1 MSEQNWTYTYNTF
14 EVATRN
20 SAKKMSILGPDHK
33 SKLEAESSDPDIAA
47 LNTATQA
54 PINAYATAYAHWIA
68 INGAYKGETNRFTS
82 LLADLRSQTIK
93 QWDAQIQVVHLEGT
107 SDYVAIL
114 PHGRKPFQ
122 SGAYDVRL
130 AEVAA
135 LAERLLSYAPLAA
148 LQTAVAAYYS
158 TLLDARD
165 VQQQKE
171 GLVKQAS
178 EALNT
183 SRIALAQQMYKNLG
197 ALMAKYYLNPLEIE
211 RFYDLALIRSHN
223 NPGDIDLPE
232 PTANTVGANEIK
244 NALTNTFTDSSLI
257 TITNTGTVPLLFY
270 LGNSPSAN
278 VMPPTVGISID
289 AGVTSTYAAIEFG
302 ATFTPFLNVKN
313 TSPSVIGSYEIM
325 VE

>member
-1 MSEQNWTYTYNTF
+1 
-14 EVATRN
+14 
-20 SAKKMSILGPDHK
+20 MSILGPDHK

-47 LNTATQA
+47 LNTSTQA
-54 PINAYATAYAHWIA
+54 PINAYALAYAHWIA
-68 INGAYKGETNRFTS
+68 ANGTYKGETNRFTN
-82 LLADLRSQTIK
+82 LLAELRSTTIK
-93 QWDAQIQVVHLEGT
+93 QWDAQIQVVHLEKT
-107 SDYVAIL
+107 SDYIAIL
-114 PHGRKPFQ
+114 PNGRSPFQ
-122 SGAYDVRL
+122 TGAYDVRL

-148 LQTAVAAYYS
+148 LQTAVAAYYT

-165 VQQQKE
+165 LQQQKE

-178 EALNT
+178 EELNT
-183 SRIALAQQMYKNLG
+183 KRIALAQQMYKNLG
-197 ALMAKYYLNPLEIE
+197 ALMAKYYQTPIEIK

-223 NPGDIDLPE
+223 DPDDIDLSE
-232 PTANTVGANEIK
+232 PTTNTVGANEIK

-289 AGVTSTYAAIEFG
+289 AGVTVTHAALEFG